1 MQLLKLLAFTVSA
14 PLVLLAIFFFWA
26 SAGSYSK
33 AQYNEIVTYQAS
45 SEASSQDAFTV
56 ITYNIGYLSGL
67 ANAAS
72 TQQAVEPSPQ
82 LFEGNFTTAV
92 TALKPANPDFV
103 GLQEIDI
110 AAKRS
115 YNVNQVT
122 ELSKALGF
130 RAAAIGINWDKNYVP
145 FPFLPIKNHFART
158 VAAQAILSRYPITR
172 SERIVLEPVRSQSFF
187 YRAFYLDRVA
197 QVAEIDLNGIPLI
210 LINVHLEAFDEPTRL
225 NQTQVVKDLAER
237 YAADY
242 PVLLIGDFN
251 SSLTRTTETNPT
263 INLLLEST
271 RLESAVNIEQL
282 QNKSALTFPSNMPD
296 DTLDYIFYT
305 PNRIEPLEV
314 QVVQQAAQASDH
326 LPLMMKFRL
335 R

>member
-1 MQLLKLLAFTVSA
+1 MQLLKLLMLTVSA
-14 PLVLLAIFFFWA
+14 PLVLLALCFFWA
-26 SAGSYSK
+26 SAGSYPK
-33 AQYNEIVTYQAS
+33 TQYNEVVNYQAA
-45 SEASSQDAFTV
+45 SEANSQDTFTV

-72 TQQAVEPSPQ
+72 SDGSVEQSQQ
-82 LFEGNFTTAV
+82 LFDHNLKTAIA
-92 TALKPANPDFV
+92 ALKTQKPDLV

-115 YNVNQVT
+115 YNVNQVA
-122 ELSKALGF
+122 ELAQALGF
-130 RAAAIGINWDKNYVP
+130 RAAAVGINWDKNYVP

-158 VAAQAILSRYPITR
+158 VAGQAILSRYPITR
-172 SERIVLEPVRSQSFF
+172 SERIVLEQVKSQPFY

-197 QVAEIDLNGIPLI
+197 QVAQIDLNGKPLI

-237 YAADY
+237 YAAQY

-251 SSLTRTTETNPT
+251 SALTRQAETDPT
-263 INLLLEST
+263 INLLLNSPS
-271 RLESAVNIEQL
+271 LKSAVPTEL
-282 QNKSALTFPSNMPD
+282 LDKSTLTFPSNAPNH
-296 DTLDYIFYT
+296 TLDYIFYT
-305 PNRIEPLEV
+305 PDRIEPLEV
-314 QVVQQAAQASDH
+314 QVVQEAAQASDH
-326 LPLMMKFRL
+326 LPLQMQFRL

>member
-1 MQLLKLLAFTVSA
+1 MQLLKLLVFTVSA
-14 PLVLLAIFFFWA
+14 PLVLLVVFYFWA
-26 SAGSYSK
+26 SAGSYPK
-33 AQYNEIVTYQAS
+33 AQYNEIVNYQTA
-45 SEASSQDAFTV
+45 SEASSQDTFTV

-72 TQQAVEPSPQ
+72 TKQTVEPSQQ
-82 LFEGNFTTAV
+82 LFEDNFATAV
-92 TALKPANPDFV
+92 AALKPQNADLI

-115 YNVNQVT
+115 YHVNQVA

-145 FPFLPIKNHFART
+145 FPFWPIKHHFART

-172 SERIVLEPVRSQSFF
+172 SERIVLEPVKSQPFF

-197 QVAEIDLNGIPLI
+197 QVAEIDLNGTPLVVI
-210 LINVHLEAFDEPTRL
+210 SVHLEAFDEPTRR

-251 SSLTRTTETNPT
+251 SSLTRASETNPT

-271 RLESAVNIEQL
+271 RFKSAVDVESL
-282 QNKSALTFPSNMPD
+282 QNKSALTFPSDTPD

-305 PNRIEPLEV
+305 PDRIEPLEV
-314 QVVQQAAQASDH
+314 QVVQQTAQASDH